1 MNNDDKQKSL
11 YGAPNADFSTKVTL
25 YTIIVYSENL
35 PGLLQRVVTTFTR
48 RKKNIESLSVSKSE
62 TKGLHRYTIVINSTE
77 KEVQTIVKQ
86 LERIIEVVS
95 AAYHVDSETVYQ
107 EVALYKVPLKALLGG
122 SHIERM
128 VRRHNARIM
137 EIESDF
143 VVIEKTGQQHETQLL
158 FEDLEDFGLL
168 EFVRSGRIAVSK
180 KNQKPAERPTS
191 EDMMQID
198 I

>member
-1 MNNDDKQKSL
+1 MSNDNQKSL
-11 YGAPNADFSTKVTL
+11 YGAPNEDFSTKINH

-48 RKKNIESLSVSKSE
+48 RKKNIESLNVSKSE

-95 AAYHVDSETVYQ
+95 ATYHVDKEIVYQ
-107 EVALYKVPLKALLGG
+107 EIALYKVPLKALLGG

-137 EIESDF
+137 EIEAEF
-143 VVIEKTGQQHETQLL
+143 VVIEKTGQQHETQAL

-168 EFVRSGRIAVSK
+168 EFVRSGRVAVSK

-191 EDMMQID
+191 GDMMRVEV
-198 I
+198 

>member
-1 MNNDDKQKSL
+1 MSNDKQKSL
-11 YGAPNADFSTKVTL
+11 YGDPNEDFSTKINL

-48 RKKNIESLSVSKSE
+48 RKKNIESLNVSKSE

-95 AAYHVDSETVYQ
+95 ATYHVDSEIVYQ
-107 EVALYKVPLKALLGG
+107 EIALYKVPLQALLGG
-122 SHIERM
+122 NYIERL
-128 VRRHNARIM
+128 VRHHNARIM

-143 VVIEKTGQQHETQLL
+143 VVIEKTGQQHETQAL
-158 FEDLEDFGLL
+158 FEDLESFGLL
-168 EFVRSGRIAVSK
+168 EFVRSGRVAVSK
-180 KNQKPAERPTS
+180 INTKPAERSTS
-191 EDMMQID
+191 EDLMLLEV
-198 I
+198 